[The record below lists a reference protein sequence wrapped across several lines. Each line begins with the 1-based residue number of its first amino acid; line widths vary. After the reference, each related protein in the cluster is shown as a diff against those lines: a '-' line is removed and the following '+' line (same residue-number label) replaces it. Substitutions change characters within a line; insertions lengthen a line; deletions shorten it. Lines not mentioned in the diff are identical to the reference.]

1 MAPVLSRRGFIVGG
15 TLAGGGLVL
24 GLVLRPYSN
33 LPAAR
38 ALVATDGATLL
49 TTWVK
54 IGPDNTVTVIVP
66 HSEMGQ
72 GVHTALPMML
82 AEELDA
88 DWSLVTMEQA
98 PADPAFANA
107 GLARGYLRGDAS
119 IPALLAG
126 PSDFAFRKIA
136 EFMNLQI
143 TGGSLSVRATGVD
156 GMRRTGAAARWML
169 IQAAAAAWGVP
180 ADEITTEKS
189 RLSHAPSGKSA
200 PYGELATRAADFDP
214 PAELPLKPRS
224 AYTIVGTSKPRFDI
238 PAKVMGMRSLRRR
251 HVPRRACATRPCA
264 RVRCSAE
271 ARRATTR
278 ARSRAGA
285 A

>member
-1 MAPVLSRRGFIVGG
+1 MAPAISRRGFLVGG
-15 TLAGGGLVL
+15 TLVGGGLVL
-24 GLVLRPYSN
+24 GLALRPYSN

-38 ALVATDGATLL
+38 ALVGADGGTLL

-54 IGPDNTVTVIVP
+54 ITPDNRVTVIVP

-88 DWSLVTMEQA
+88 DWSLVSMEQA
-98 PADPAFANA
+98 PADPAFANG

-169 IQAAAAAWGVP
+169 IQAAAAEWNVP
-180 ADEITTEKS
+180 AGEITAAKS
-189 RLSHAPSGKSA
+189 RLTHPSSGRTGT
-200 PYGELATRAADFDP
+200 YGELATRAADFDP
-214 PAELPLKPRS
+214 PGELPLKARD
-224 AYTIVGTSKPRFDI
+224 AYTIVGTSKPRFDSTSGRLNSSRNSSPTAFETAPPSTRTAI
-238 PAKVMGMRSLRRR
+238 HTRRTR
-251 HVPRRACATRPCA
+251 PRR
-264 RVRCSAE
+264 S
-271 ARRATTR
+271 
-278 ARSRAGA
+278 
-285 A
+285 